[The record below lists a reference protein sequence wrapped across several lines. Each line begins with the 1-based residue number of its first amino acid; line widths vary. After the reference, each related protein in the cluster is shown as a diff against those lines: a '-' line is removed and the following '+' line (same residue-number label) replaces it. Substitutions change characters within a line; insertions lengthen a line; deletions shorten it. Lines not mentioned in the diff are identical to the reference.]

1 MARARLLKPDFFL
14 DEDLA
19 KLPAEARLLF
29 AGLWTL
35 ADRDGRLEDRPGRI
49 RAQLFPYDP
58 DCNIVGLLTALG
70 RPREHS
76 SRGFIVRYETE
87 GRRYIQIVNFKA
99 HQRPH
104 PKEPVSEIPHMPAV
118 AVPDM
123 DGVFRVPENL
133 HISKE
138 SSKAVEKHG
147 EPRQEMYVCPESF
160 PSESFPS
167 ETDIP
172 PTPLRGARPM
182 ASLVPALSWSN
193 EAANDWTD
201 RHGGKPPGPMFK
213 ALGALVPPKGP
224 HVWSRVR
231 PVLRFY
237 LATRELDFLNW
248 SKFAS
253 GFGTLESEMLT
264 GPPARASPA
273 AQSRVSQ
280 VVAGAKGG
288 LIDERSVDSGLG
300 TDGGGLEGSGLDA
313 PDGRGARKGLP
324 RGVEPPDRR

>member
-19 KLPAEARLLF
+19 RLPAEARLLF

-49 RAQLFPYDP
+49 RAQIFPYSP
-58 DCNIVGLLTALG
+58 DCNVEGLLKALTK
-70 RPREHS
+70 PREHS
-76 SRGFIVRYETE
+76 KHGFIVRYEIE
-87 GRRYIQIVNFKA
+87 GKRFIQVRAFKA
-99 HQRPH
+99 HQKIHPNEPASQIHEIPALAVQGADGVWRIPEMCEK
-104 PKEPVSEIPHMPAV
+104 PKESGESQPLVTNGDQRLPML
-118 AVPDM
+118 
-123 DGVFRVPENL
+123 PEA
-133 HISKE
+133 E
-138 SSKAVEKHG
+138 AEAESKAEAVN
-147 EPRQEMYVCPESF
+147 
-160 PSESFPS
+160 
-167 ETDIP
+167 P

-182 ASLVPALSWSN
+182 ASLAPALSWSN

-273 AQSRVSQ
+273 AQARVEQAFAS
-280 VVAGAKGG
+280 AKGG
-288 LIDERSVDSGLG
+288 LIDERGVDSGL
-300 TDGGGLEGSGLDA
+300 DAYGGGAEGSGLDA
-313 PDGRGARKGLP
+313 QDGRGARKGLP
-324 RGVEPPDRR
+324 RGIEPPERR